1 MLVPVPSAAG
11 QKPNEKLDPLRNQ
24 QRLSAKDS
32 KETKETKEGGIGQG
46 NRKADKNLQAD
57 RIRSNLT
64 SSRLTGCLAK
74 FTPSKK
80 GKDERKTK
88 KKSTNHKKGEDKN
101 KNILNMQSLHHPVKT
116 LRHTRNNLEDSR
128 EKKNSSLNNFSF
140 V

>member
-74 FTPSKK
+74 FTPGKK
-80 GKDERKTK
+80 GKRGKKK